1 MKNKKKIMVYF
12 NFVGTVPKNLKSI
25 KNQSIFSFE
34 NEVDNYFIFIESLY
48 SFGDEDDIK
57 NLFNNSVKWEIK

>member
-1 MKNKKKIMVYF
+1 MV
-12 NFVGTVPKNLKSI
+12 PQNLKTV
-25 KNQSIFSFE
+25 KNQSIFSIE